1 MPVPP
6 VAAPRSTG
14 VRWWPAA
21 VPVLVCGPL
30 LAALVAVTA
39 AVHGA
44 PFAPDQAV
52 HGWVM
57 AHRPAWAARAAVA
70 VTVTGSGI
78 PAYLLAAL
86 AGALAV
92 RAAWWR
98 GALMGAL
105 ALVSVQL
112 PRIALA
118 TWLARPRPPAADW
131 AWTASGYAMPSGHTT
146 TSAAVAVL
154 LTAGV
159 HRTVRGRAR
168 RALLVLPAL
177 WAAAVGASRV
187 YLGVHWP
194 SDVLAGW
201 LLAAVWA
208 GLLGVFLLL
217 RRRRKTSTGRPTEVQ
232 PIEGEVT

>member
-21 VPVLVCGPL
+21 VPVLVCGPFL
-30 LAALVAVTA
+30 IALVAVTA

-44 PFAPDQAV
+44 PFAPDRAV

-57 AHRPAWAARAAVA
+57 AHRPVWAVRAAVA

-98 GALMGAL
+98 GALAGVL

-146 TSAAVAVL
+146 TSAAVVIL
-154 LTAGV
+154 LTAGL

-177 WAAAVGASRV
+177 WAVAVGASRV

-201 LLAAVWA
+201 LMAAVWA
-208 GLLGVFLLL
+208 GLLAVFLLL

-232 PIEGEVT
+232 PIGGEVT